1 MPLDTGLLYGEMVAS
16 AIAHIAI
23 PFAVVLIIGTM
34 PYMVP
39 FQKSLVFIGLVVLLS
54 FLSQIGFLM
63 ILQVNACSGLN
74 NFSGVI
80 KGSVIAAI
88 ITAVMIAI
96 PVFIEPMRVMI
107 SQYFIKHRTVMT
119 GEAKRHAEIIVAAAG
134 QMNRI
139 PYAVPVVPM
148 AMPVVPVAMRGGG
161 SELNTIEYED
171 QTLREISAG
180 TSYWGAFAGAYGV
193 AFGSL
198 VAATCMK
205 SSS

>member
-23 PFAVVLIIGTM
+23 PFAVMLIIGAM

-54 FLSQIGFLM
+54 FLAQIGFLM

-74 NFSGVI
+74 NFSGIVR
-80 KGSVIAAI
+80 GSVIAAI

-107 SQYFIKHRTVMT
+107 SQYFIKHRTMMT
-119 GEAKRHAEIIVAAAG
+119 VEEKRHAEIIVAAANQLG
-134 QMNRI
+134 QANR
-139 PYAVPVVPM
+139 VPVMV
-148 AMPVVPVAMRGGG
+148 GGG
-161 SELNTIEYED
+161 PELSTIEYED

-198 VAATCMK
+198 VAATCIK
-205 SSS
+205 ESS

>member
-1 MPLDTGLLYGEMVAS
+1 M
-16 AIAHIAI
+16 
-23 PFAVVLIIGTM
+23 
-34 PYMVP
+34 
-39 FQKSLVFIGLVVLLS
+39 
-54 FLSQIGFLM
+54 GFLM

-74 NFSGVI
+74 NFSGVV

-96 PVFIEPMRVMI
+96 PVFIEPMRIMI

-119 GEAKRHAEIIVAAAG
+119 GEAKRRTDIIVAAANQLG
-134 QMNRI
+134 HT
-139 PYAVPVVPM
+139 PVMV
-148 AMPVVPVAMRGGG
+148 GGG
-161 SELNTIEYED
+161 PELSTIEYED

-198 VAATCMK
+198 VAATCIK
-205 SSS
+205 PSSSS